1 MTVLRI
7 GTRRSQLATAQA
19 TLVADLLKTQGAVA
33 ELVPITTSGD
43 EGKGADASPQGLKG
57 LWIDT
62 IVEALRTGEIDM
74 AVHSAKDLPAEDDD
88 DLVLGA
94 VPWRADPNDVL
105 VLRDERPLTAG
116 MVVGTSS
123 LRRRAQLLA
132 GFPGVGVTELRG
144 NVDTR
149 LRRLATGTV
158 DVLILAAA
166 GLARL
171 GVEPTFVQ
179 RLSVTQ
185 MVPAPGQGCLAIQCR
200 TEDRSTRARLAPLD
214 HRASHLALDAERSL
228 MRYLGGGCALP
239 LGAIAAVRGD
249 TVRLAG
255 LVATPDGTR
264 IARTAAEAD
273 DPDLVAGIVARRL
286 IADGADHIL
295 SEVLTA

>member
-1 MTVLRI
+1 MTALRI

-19 TLVADLLKTQGAVA
+19 QLVADLLKTQGATA

-43 EGKGADASPQGLKG
+43 EGKSADASPQGLKG
-57 LWIDT
+57 LWIDA
-62 IVEALRTGEIDM
+62 IVAALRTGEIDM
-74 AVHSAKDLPAEDDD
+74 AVHSAKDLPAEDDE

-105 VLRDERPLTAG
+105 VLRDERPLAAG

-132 GFPGVGVTELRG
+132 GFPGVGVIDMRG

-158 DVLILAAA
+158 DVVILAAA

-171 GVEPTFVQ
+171 GVEPTFMR
-179 RLSVTQ
+179 RLSVTE

-200 TEDRSTRARLAPLD
+200 AEDRHTRARLAPLD
-214 HRASHLALDAERSL
+214 HRASHLALDAERAL
-228 MRYLGGGCALP
+228 MRQLGGGCALP

-249 TVRLAG
+249 TIRLAAM
-255 LVATPDGTR
+255 VAAPDGTR
-264 IARTAAEAD
+264 VARTAAEAD